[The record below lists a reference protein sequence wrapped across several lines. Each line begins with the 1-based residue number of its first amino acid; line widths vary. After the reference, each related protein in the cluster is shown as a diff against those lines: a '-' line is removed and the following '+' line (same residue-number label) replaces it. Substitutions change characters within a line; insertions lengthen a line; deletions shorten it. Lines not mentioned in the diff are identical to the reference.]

1 MQDITGGKIPFP
13 FWEEAP
19 FHIWGVKREL
29 LPQGSNAHI

>member
-19 FHIWGVKREL
+19 FHIWGIEGTAPIR
-29 LPQGSNAHI
+29 Q